1 MAEKLTPEQ
10 IDQCKRLFDI
20 FDINKDGTIS
30 AKELGKVL
38 RSLNLNPSQ
47 SDLENMIK
55 KTDQTGTGRI
65 EFNDFLKLYAEKIK
79 ETISKEDVMRYFQMF
94 DRNGDGKIDPS
105 EFKRVMTTMGE
116 PLTNDEVD
124 FIISEA
130 DKDLNGYI
138 DYDEFSEMLLEKVI

>member
-1 MAEKLTPEQ
+1 MADKLTPEQ
-10 IDQCKRLFDI
+10 IDQCRRLFDI
-20 FDINKDGTIS
+20 FDINKDRTIS

-55 KTDQTGTGRI
+55 KVDQSGTGRI

-79 ETISKEDVMRYFQMF
+79 ETITKDDVMRYFAMF
-94 DRNGDGKIDPS
+94 DRNGDGKIDPT

-116 PLTNDEVD
+116 PLTNEEVD

>member
-79 ETISKEDVMRYFQMF
+79 ETITKEDVMRYFQMF

>member
-1 MAEKLTPEQ
+1 M
-10 IDQCKRLFDI
+10 
-20 FDINKDGTIS
+20 
-30 AKELGKVL
+30 

-55 KTDQTGTGRI
+55 KVDQSGTGRI

-79 ETISKEDVMRYFQMF
+79 ETITKDDVMRYFAMF

-116 PLTNDEVD
+116 PLTNEEVD

>member
-1 MAEKLTPEQ
+1 MADKLTPEQ
-10 IDQCKRLFDI
+10 IDQCRRLFDI
-20 FDINKDGTIS
+20 FDINKDRTIS

-38 RSLNLNPSQ
+38 RSINLNPSQ

-55 KTDQTGTGRI
+55 KVDQSGTGRI

-79 ETISKEDVMRYFQMF
+79 ETITKDDVMRYFAMF

-116 PLTNDEVD
+116 PLTNEEVD

>member
-20 FDINKDGTIS
+20 FDINKDKTIS
-30 AKELGKVL
+30 SKELGKVL

-47 SDLENMIK
+47 ADLENMVK
-55 KTDQTGTGRI
+55 KTDHTGTGRI
-65 EFNDFLKLYAEKIK
+65 EFNDFLKLYSEKIR
-79 ETISKEDVMRYFQMF
+79 ETITKEDVCRYFAMF
-94 DRNGDGKIDPS
+94 DRNNDGRIDPQ

-116 PLTNDEVD
+116 PLTNEEID

-130 DKDLNGYI
+130 DKDMNGYI
-138 DYDEFSEMLLEKVI
+138 DYNEFSDMLLEKVI

>member
-1 MAEKLTPEQ
+1 MVDKLTPEQ

-20 FDINKDGTIS
+20 FDINKDRTIS
-30 AKELGKVL
+30 SKELGKVL

-47 SDLENMIK
+47 GDLENMIK
-55 KTDQTGTGRI
+55 KTDQSGSGRI
-65 EFNDFLKLYAEKIK
+65 EFQDFLKLYAEKIK
-79 ETISKEDVMRYFQMF
+79 ETITKEDVCRYFAMF
-94 DRNGDGKIDPS
+94 DRNGDGLIDPK

-116 PLTNDEVD
+116 PLTNEEVE

-138 DYDEFSEMLLEKVI
+138 DYNEFSEMLLEKII

>member
-1 MAEKLTPEQ
+1 MVDKLTPEQ

-20 FDINKDGTIS
+20 FDINKDRTIS
-30 AKELGKVL
+30 SKELGKVL

-47 SDLENMIK
+47 ADLENMIK
-55 KTDQTGTGRI
+55 KTDQSGSGRI
-65 EFNDFLKLYAEKIK
+65 EFQDFLKLYAEKIK
-79 ETISKEDVMRYFQMF
+79 ETITKEDVCRYFAMF
-94 DRNGDGKIDPS
+94 DRNGDGLIDPK

-116 PLTNDEVD
+116 PLTNEEVE

-138 DYDEFSEMLLEKVI
+138 DYNEFSEMLLEKII